1 MGPENTDK
9 INTTAQNN
17 LLSEKAE
24 TNKLETNDIETL
36 MTNDSHQLVNHLFR
50 LDCLLARAW
59 KQVVEHARSFQA
71 DF

>member
-9 INTTAQNN
+9 INTAAQNN

-59 KQVVEHARSFQA
+59 K
-71 DF
+71 